1 MRPTQFHWLMVA
13 LWCVV
18 AEMSLLNSGVR
29 NIAGTLAVIHVVLC
43 IRAAAREWKRA
54 RGRKRRAPQGP
65 AHEQAAPGD
74 GAGSAA
80 PGR

>member
-29 NIAGTLAVIHVVLC
+29 DIAGTLAVIHVLLC
-43 IRAAAREWKRA
+43 IRAAAWEWKRV
-54 RGRKRRAPQGP
+54 RGRNRRAPQGS
-65 AHEQAAPGD
+65 AHEQTAPGG
-74 GAGSAA
+74 GAGNAA

>member
-54 RGRKRRAPQGP
+54 RGRKRRAPQEP
-65 AHEQAAPGD
+65 AHEQAAPGG
-74 GAGSAA
+74 GAGSGA